1 MPTLE
6 QFAEEV
12 KHDVRHR
19 IEPATGTRQLSE
31 EAFTDFVLER
41 LVEHNEALD
50 HELCRAEW
58 SARGAGNPAARVT
71 AWHLAED
78 GARLDLFITEYLDED
93 TPPVLSRSE
102 VETLFKKLRGFLKR
116 ALAGFHTE
124 LESSSSVFEAARRIH
139 EAKSRLSTVH
149 LHVLTDSV
157 VKKADITEESLEG
170 LELRYV
176 LWDLEKL
183 ARLRGGERGTI
194 ELDFA
199 EDYDGPVPAL
209 EMADSSG
216 EYRTYLAFLPA
227 SLLVRI
233 YGEHGQRLL
242 ERNVRAF
249 LQAKGKINKGLQ
261 ETLRDEPHRFLA
273 YNNGL
278 CCTAA
283 EVEVETNDD
292 GHALLKAVKDFQIVN
307 GGQTTASIYHAHK
320 AAGLDV
326 EDVRVQMKLTVLS
339 NPDDVIEVV
348 PLISKYANSQNKVNT
363 ADFSANGPFHRALE
377 ELSRTR
383 WAPATSG
390 LGRGSRWYYER
401 ARGSYEDD
409 KFKNRT
415 PAAIKRWEAEHPRA
429 QRFTKTDLAK
439 FEHCWDG
446 YPFWVC
452 TGAEKNFV
460 KWTDRCEEQGW
471 PVVDEDYFQELVAKA
486 LLFKAADRVVAE
498 HDEIGYKAQIVAY
511 TLAFLTTATG
521 KRLPLRVIWEKQA
534 VPAPI
539 VAALE
544 VISRE
549 ARAYLTNPPG
559 GRNISEWSK
568 RADCWES
575 FLAKKI
581 TLPAGLRALLVE
593 TPHEARRAA
602 GNQEKVKETVAAAQT
617 LSAEQWFA
625 LAKWAKERDH
635 LQGWQRSLSVSMGR
649 LAAQGRPPSPKQ
661 AAQAVKIIASAR
673 ELGFAPESVGTN

>member
-12 KHDVRHR
+12 KHEVRHR
-19 IEPATGTRQLSE
+19 IEPATGSPKLSE
-31 EAFTDFVLER
+31 EAFTDLVVER
-41 LVEHNEALD
+41 LVDHNEALD
-50 HELCRAEW
+50 HELCPSEW
-58 SARGAGNPAARVT
+58 PARGAHSPAARVT
-71 AWHLAED
+71 AWNLSDD
-78 GARLDLFITEYLDED
+78 GARLDLFITDYRDED
-93 TPPVLSRSE
+93 TPPAVTRAE
-102 VETLFKKLRGFLKR
+102 VERLFKLLRGFLKR
-116 ALAGFHTE
+116 ALAGFHTD
-124 LESSSSVFEAARRIH
+124 LESSSPVFEAARRIH
-139 EAKSRLSTVH
+139 EAKSSLATAH
-149 LHVLTDSV
+149 LYVLTDGV
-157 VKKADITEESLEG
+157 VKNVNIAEEPLDG
-170 LELRYV
+170 INLRYV

-199 EDYDGPVPAL
+199 KDYDGAVPAL
-209 EMADSSG
+209 EMADTSG

-283 EVEVETNDD
+283 EVEVETNKD

-307 GGQTTASIYHAHK
+307 GGQTTASIYHASK
-320 AAGLDV
+320 ASDTPLD
-326 EDVRVQMKLTVLS
+326 DVRVQMKLTVLS
-339 NPDDVIEVV
+339 SPEDVAEVV
-348 PLISKYANSQNKVNT
+348 PLISRYANSQNKVNT

-390 LGRGSRWYYER
+390 LARGTRWYYER

-415 PAAIKRWEAEHPRA
+415 PAAIKRWEAEHPRG

-439 FEHCWDG
+439 FEHSWDAF
-446 YPFWVC
+446 PFWVC
-452 TGAEKNFV
+452 AGAEKNFV

-471 PVVDEDYFQELVAKA
+471 PIVDEDYFHELVAKA
-486 LLFKAADRVVAE
+486 LLFKAADKVVAE
-498 HDEIGYKAQIVAY
+498 HEEIGYKAQIVTYTVAY
-511 TLAFLTTATG
+511 LTMATE
-521 KRLPLRVIWEKQA
+521 RRIDLRTIWEKQA
-534 VPAPI
+534 VPSAI
-539 VAALE
+539 VSALE

-549 ARAYLTNPPG
+549 ARSYLTNPPG
-559 GRNISEWSK
+559 GRNISEWCK
-568 RADCWES
+568 RAECWEG
-575 FLAKKI
+575 FRAKKI
-581 TLPAGLRALLVE
+581 TLPSKVDTVLVE
-593 TPHEARRAA
+593 TAHEPRRAL
-602 GNQEKVKETVAAAQT
+602 GNQEKAKETIAAAQT

-635 LQGWQRSLSVSMGR
+635 LQSWQRSLAFGMGR
-649 LAAQGRPPSPKQ
+649 LASQGRQPTPKQ
-661 AAQAVKIIASAR
+661 ATQAVRIIASAT
-673 ELGFAPESVGTN
+673 ELGFEPGNVGKN